1 MSCCNKETSTYN
13 GPNKMEIYLVITA
26 QGQVGS
32 LGLLE
37 SYVLQII
44 QELWTFPLCFSAIPQ
59 DVVLSVGSKLA
70 QLPSHNTFC
79 EMGKESTKDQG
90 KWTHQSDTHHF
101 HTQPISPSSAL
112 WTHLA
117 ARESEK

>member
-1 MSCCNKETSTYN
+1 M
-13 GPNKMEIYLVITA
+13 
-26 QGQVGS
+26 GS

-59 DVVLSVGSKLA
+59 DVVLSIGSKLA

-90 KWTHQSDTHHF
+90 KWTHRVTLITSTR
-101 HTQPISPSSAL
+101 SPSAQAQPYGL
-112 WTHLA
+112 T
-117 ARESEK
+117 